1 MTGATATAR
10 LVGRA
15 DHIGSLLRPQV
26 LKNAYKR
33 FSAGELDAARF
44 AEALDGAIREAVRRQ
59 EAAGL
64 GAVTDGEFRRRS
76 WFAGFVDAVEGLV
89 HRDTRFNF
97 MEGEVDSL
105 SVLVPHTDGPIRRTR
120 GITTAE
126 FAFTRTVATR
136 PVKITLPSPSV
147 IHFFRGPDG
156 IDRRVYPDDEMYWED
171 LLAVYRAELTE
182 LGRLGCSYVQFDEV
196 PIALLCDSKIQERI
210 AGWGWDWRRLLARY
224 VWAVNEVIRA
234 RPPDM
239 VVGMHMCR
247 GNFRG
252 HWIGS
257 GGYEPVAEAVFTG
270 TRVDVLLLEYDSPR
284 AGDFRPLRFVPPDK
298 AVVLGLV
305 TSKSATL
312 EAESALRRRIDDAAC
327 FVPLERLALSPQC
340 GFGTTAG
347 GAPMAE
353 ADQWRKLGLV
363 GRVAAAVWG

>member
-1 MTGATATAR
+1 MTAATPTR

-15 DHIGSLLRPQV
+15 DHIGSLLRPRA
-26 LKNAYKR
+26 LKDAYQR
-33 FSAGELDAARF
+33 LSAGELDAAGF
-44 AEALDGAIREAVRRQ
+44 AEVLDGAIREAIRRQ

-76 WFAGFVDAVEGLV
+76 WFAGFVDSVDGLV
-89 HRDTRFNF
+89 HRDTHVNF
-97 MEGEVDSL
+97 MEGEADSL
-105 SVLVPHTDGPIRRTR
+105 SVPVPHTEGRIRRTR
-120 GITTAE
+120 GIATAE
-126 FAFTRTVATR
+126 FAFARSVATR

-156 IDRRVYPDDEMYWED
+156 VDRRVYPDEETYWGD
-171 LLAVYRAELTE
+171 LLAVYRAEITE
-182 LGRLGCSYVQFDEV
+182 LGRLGCRYVQLDEV
-196 PIALLCDSKIQERI
+196 PMALLCDAKIRDRL

-224 VWAVNEVIRA
+224 VWAANEAIHD

-257 GGYEPVAEAVFTG
+257 GGYEPVAEAVFAGTG
-270 TRVDVLLLEYDSPR
+270 VDVFLLEYDSPR
-284 AGDFRPLRFVPPDK
+284 AGDFRPLRFVPPGK

-305 TSKSATL
+305 TTKHPAL
-312 EAESALRRRIDDAAC
+312 EPDAALRRRIDEAANV
-327 FVPLERLALSPQC
+327 VPLERLALSPQC
-340 GFGTTAG
+340 GFGTTVG
-347 GAPMAE
+347 GTPMTEAE
-353 ADQWRKLGLV
+353 QWQKLGLV